1 MDIQDKTCCPTQE
14 DLEDY
19 VKSPFFGQLCTTL
32 KETYRCTG
40 KAEYS
45 CCSMERGWNL
55 SFRKSGKTLCRIY
68 PREGWFTVLLVVGQK
83 EKERVEALL
92 PQCAPE
98 LGELYRQAREWNGQ
112 RWLMIDL
119 ENQDRLYKDLLTLI
133 RIRAGAAK

>member
-1 MDIQDKTCCPTQE
+1 MDIQDKTCCPTLE

-19 VKSPFFGQLCTTL
+19 VKSTFFWQLCTTL

-98 LGELYRQAREWNGQ
+98 LGELYRQTREWNGQ

-119 ENQDRLYKDLLTLI
+119 EDQDRLYKDLLTLI

>member
-68 PREGWFTVLLVVGQK
+68 PREGWFTVLLVVGHN
-83 EKERVEALL
+83 A
-92 PQCAPE
+92 PQSWGSSTAKP
-98 LGELYRQAREWNGQ
+98 GSGTAS
-112 RWLMIDL
+112 
-119 ENQDRLYKDLLTLI
+119 
-133 RIRAGAAK
+133 AGS

>member
-45 CCSMERGWNL
+45 CCSME
-55 SFRKSGKTLCRIY
+55 
-68 PREGWFTVLLVVGQK
+68 GWFTVLLVVGQK

-98 LGELYRQAREWNGQ
+98 LGELYRQTREWNGQ

-119 ENQDRLYKDLLTLI
+119 EDQDRLYKDLLTLI